1 MAGEFGDSPET
12 SPPACCN
19 GSAAELL
26 AAGGGGARPVADDNA
41 EGPVAS
47 GSGRDGGNAAKDSQ
61 TAQYVPVKGEIAGT
75 TRSTMIA

>member
-1 MAGEFGDSPET
+1 M
-12 SPPACCN
+12 
-19 GSAAELL
+19 
-26 AAGGGGARPVADDNA
+26 ADDNA

-47 GSGRDGGNAAKDSQ
+47 GPGRDGGNAAKDSQ